1 MWGGGTDTDDV
12 RRRQIALM
20 ASRKTKTVYLSQLD
34 EVAIQWPGDI
44 RELAGFLLRS
54 GDAKAREM
62 NAKNPGV
69 KATCRPTVRGLA
81 RHLASLTDVPSSH
94 VEQEL
99 ESRGFSLGALVEFD
113 PTPAENESAL

>member
-1 MWGGGTDTDDV
+1 
-12 RRRQIALM
+12 M
-20 ASRKTKTVYLSQLD
+20 APRKTKTVYLSQLD

-44 RELAGFLLRS
+44 RTLAEFLLHS

-62 NAKNPGV
+62 NAKNPGLI
-69 KATCRPTVRGLA
+69 ATSRPTVHGLV
-81 RHLASLTDVPSSH
+81 RHFANLTEIPSSR

-113 PTPAENESAL
+113 PTPAENEDAK